1 MSTKPDPLSF
11 RIICAKL
18 RRCRKTI
25 LEPLLEL
32 AVEIAREGRE
42 GRRIGT
48 LFTLGDAES
57 VMAWSRPLILNPL
70 EGHPGSIKRITSN
83 NLWGTIK
90 ELAQLDGAFVVS
102 DDGTFMAAGRYL
114 DSNASDVEVP
124 FGLGSRHIAAA
135 SITSATNAAAIV
147 VSESSIVRVFE
158 HGALIAEI
166 IPELWLFSRHEL
178 ALRGRISKDQ
188 KRHIAIVT
196 GDVGER
202 IRRTSP

>member
-102 DDGTFMAAGRYL
+102 DDGIFMAAGRYL